1 LEYENKYMNSE
12 ACEMNRKPLQVYLEE
27 KEIDALRAIAA
38 KKKTSMAEIVRES
51 IAQYLTSLPIEDD
64 PAVEI
69 IGLGSSGLGDLSER
83 LDDYLVDLVGK
94 EYEGREQAPSPPQ
107 SKAPEP
113 REDRGGRR

>member
-1 LEYENKYMNSE
+1 
-12 ACEMNRKPLQVYLEE
+12 MNRKPLQVYLEE

-64 PAVEI
+64 PAVGI

-83 LDDYLVDLVGK
+83 LDDYLVDLVR
-94 EYEGREQAPSPPQ
+94 YEGCEEAPSPPQ